1 MGSGWEYGLCLYG
14 RVNGEPCVLRGDRTR
29 GVGRPLWGYWAGSPV
44 NVCWGLGELIR
55 VCGVLGG
62 GPEAG
67 AGHGWWRAASGLFCV
82 ILQLVAQLEITMF
95 MRSNRPSLYLW

>member
-44 NVCWGLGELIR
+44 SVCWGLGELIR

-62 GPEAG
+62 GPGLGGRGGRRG
-67 AGHGWWRAASGLFCV
+67 ARVVEGGKWLILRNSAA
-82 ILQLVAQLEITMF
+82 
-95 MRSNRPSLYLW
+95 RSAVRNYHVYA

>member
-44 NVCWGLGELIR
+44 SVCWGLGELIR
-55 VCGVLGG
+55 VCRVLGG
-62 GPEAG
+62 GPGLGGRG
-67 AGHGWWRAASGLFCV
+67 ARVVEGGKRLILCNSAA
-82 ILQLVAQLEITMF
+82 
-95 MRSNRPSLYLW
+95 RSAARNYHVYG

>member
-14 RVNGEPCVLRGDRTR
+14 RVSGEPCVLRGDRTR

-44 NVCWGLGELIR
+44 SVCWGLGELIR

-62 GPEAG
+62 GPGLGGRGGRRG
-67 AGHGWWRAASGLFCV
+67 ARVVEGSKRLILRNSAA
-82 ILQLVAQLEITMF
+82 
-95 MRSNRPSLYLW
+95 RSAARNYHVYA

>member
-55 VCGVLGG
+55 VCRVLGG
-62 GPEAG
+62 GPGLGGRGGGRG
-67 AGHGWWRAASGLFCV
+67 ARVVEGGKRLILRNSAA
-82 ILQLVAQLEITMF
+82 
-95 MRSNRPSLYLW
+95 RSAARNYHVYA